1 MGRLEVAHSPEGRH
15 QSSSLAWVCCMGE
28 GNCHQQGT
36 TSRNG
41 AKGVQGTWNTLKS
54 SLSLMGLEDVTLKVL
69 VLLETVLHQLG
80 EAPMIVRVLA
90 ILVNIEVLLLPWGL
104 HSITCHA

>member
-1 MGRLEVAHSPEGRH
+1 
-15 QSSSLAWVCCMGE
+15 
-28 GNCHQQGT
+28 
-36 TSRNG
+36 
-41 AKGVQGTWNTLKS
+41 
-54 SLSLMGLEDVTLKVL
+54 MGLEDVTLKVL

-104 HSITCHA
+104 HGITCHA

>member
-1 MGRLEVAHSPEGRH
+1 
-15 QSSSLAWVCCMGE
+15 
-28 GNCHQQGT
+28 
-36 TSRNG
+36 
-41 AKGVQGTWNTLKS
+41 
-54 SLSLMGLEDVTLKVL
+54 MGLEDATLKVL
-69 VLLETVLHQLG
+69 VLLETLLHQLG